1 MGGFFGTVSKASCV
15 TDLFYGTDY
24 NSHLGTKRGGLATY
38 SKEKG
43 FIRSIHNLESTYFR
57 TKFEGELDKFK
68 GNAGIGIISDTDAQ
82 PIIINSHLGRFA
94 IITVATPYINTYLME
109 HTTLYEKIEQQCS
122 EQIKRSVEEKQRS
135 IQNES
140 SPDNQK
146 LSQFGIMLP
155 DSVVNDIFEK
165 TGNMAGEIIEQSGLY
180 DEIAKQIAEFVV
192 EGIAF
197 LIALVAAWTIVH
209 VIARALRIVSRIPV
223 LSGVNRTLGVFAG
236 GIYGLILVWIG
247 FYMIAVTSTSEMG
260 SALVACI
267 YQSRLLKYL
276 YENNVILTL
285 IMNFL

>member
-1 MGGFFGTVSKASCV
+1 MNWVLLLVLLILG
-15 TDLFYGTDY
+15 Y
-24 NSHLGTKRGGLATY
+24 NIIRGY
-38 SKEKG
+38 RKG
-43 FIRSIHNLESTYFR
+43 FLRIVYSLVSWVIVLTFV
-57 TKFEGELDKFK
+57 
-68 GNAGIGIISDTDAQ
+68 
-82 PIIINSHLGRFA
+82 
-94 IITVATPYINTYLME
+94 TVATPYINTYLME

-135 IQNES
+135 IQ
-140 SPDNQK
+140 
-146 LSQFGIMLP
+146 
-155 DSVVNDIFEK
+155 
-165 TGNMAGEIIEQSGLY
+165 NMAGEIIEQSGLY

>member
-1 MGGFFGTVSKASCV
+1 MNWVLLLVLLILG
-15 TDLFYGTDY
+15 Y
-24 NSHLGTKRGGLATY
+24 NIIRGY
-38 SKEKG
+38 RKG
-43 FIRSIHNLESTYFR
+43 FLRIVYSLVSWVIVLTFV
-57 TKFEGELDKFK
+57 
-68 GNAGIGIISDTDAQ
+68 
-82 PIIINSHLGRFA
+82 
-94 IITVATPYINTYLME
+94 TVATPYINTYLME

-223 LSGVNRTLGVFAG
+223 LSGVNRTLGCICRWDIRTDTGMDRVLHDSCDKYERNG
-236 GIYGLILVWIG
+236 KCPGCLHI
-247 FYMIAVTSTSEMG
+247 SEQI
-260 SALVACI
+260 VKI
-267 YQSRLLKYL
+267 P
-276 YENNVILTL
+276 V
-285 IMNFL
+285 

>member
-1 MGGFFGTVSKASCV
+1 MNWVLLLVLLILG
-15 TDLFYGTDY
+15 Y
-24 NSHLGTKRGGLATY
+24 NIIRGY
-38 SKEKG
+38 RKG
-43 FIRSIHNLESTYFR
+43 FLRIVYSLVSWVIVLTFV
-57 TKFEGELDKFK
+57 
-68 GNAGIGIISDTDAQ
+68 
-82 PIIINSHLGRFA
+82 
-94 IITVATPYINTYLME
+94 TVATPYINTYLME
-109 HTTLYEKIEQQCS
+109 HPPLYEKI
-122 EQIKRSVEEKQRS
+122 VE
-135 IQNES
+135 
-140 SPDNQK
+140 
-146 LSQFGIMLP
+146 
-155 DSVVNDIFEK
+155 NDIFEK

>member
-1 MGGFFGTVSKASCV
+1 
-15 TDLFYGTDY
+15 
-24 NSHLGTKRGGLATY
+24 
-38 SKEKG
+38 
-43 FIRSIHNLESTYFR
+43 
-57 TKFEGELDKFK
+57 
-68 GNAGIGIISDTDAQ
+68 
-82 PIIINSHLGRFA
+82 
-94 IITVATPYINTYLME
+94 ME
-109 HTTLYEKIEQQCS
+109 VC
-122 EQIKRSVEEKQRS
+122 
-135 IQNES
+135 
-140 SPDNQK
+140 
-146 LSQFGIMLP
+146 
-155 DSVVNDIFEK
+155 
-165 TGNMAGEIIEQSGLY
+165 GLY

>member
-1 MGGFFGTVSKASCV
+1 MNWVLLLVLLILG
-15 TDLFYGTDY
+15 Y
-24 NSHLGTKRGGLATY
+24 NIIRGY
-38 SKEKG
+38 RKG
-43 FIRSIHNLESTYFR
+43 FLRIVYSLVSWVIVLTFV
-57 TKFEGELDKFK
+57 
-68 GNAGIGIISDTDAQ
+68 
-82 PIIINSHLGRFA
+82 
-94 IITVATPYINTYLME
+94 TVATPYINTYLME

-135 IQNES
+135 IQKES
-140 SPDNQK
+140 SPDNQE

-236 GIYGLILVWIG
+236 FAPKQPQEQACPAYPKEKACCGCFVPKAAHIHG
-247 FYMIAVTSTSEMG
+247 
-260 SALVACI
+260 VA
-267 YQSRLLKYL
+267 YVYPTEVHERQQHR
-276 YENNVILTL
+276 ERN
-285 IMNFL
+285 

>member
-1 MGGFFGTVSKASCV
+1 MNWVLLLVLLILG
-15 TDLFYGTDY
+15 Y
-24 NSHLGTKRGGLATY
+24 NIIRGY
-38 SKEKG
+38 RKG
-43 FIRSIHNLESTYFR
+43 FLRIVYSLVSWVIVLTFV
-57 TKFEGELDKFK
+57 
-68 GNAGIGIISDTDAQ
+68 
-82 PIIINSHLGRFA
+82 
-94 IITVATPYINTYLME
+94 TVATPYINTYLME

-122 EQIKRSVEEKQRS
+122 EQIKGSVEEKQRS

-180 DEIAKQIAEFVV
+180 DEIAKQIAEFV
-192 EGIAF
+192 
-197 LIALVAAWTIVH
+197 
-209 VIARALRIVSRIPV
+209 IARALRIVSRIPV

-247 FYMIAVTSTSEMG
+247 FYMIAVASTSEMG

>member
-1 MGGFFGTVSKASCV
+1 MNWVLLLVLLILG
-15 TDLFYGTDY
+15 Y
-24 NSHLGTKRGGLATY
+24 NIIRGY
-38 SKEKG
+38 RKG
-43 FIRSIHNLESTYFR
+43 FLRIVYSLVSWVIVLTFV
-57 TKFEGELDKFK
+57 
-68 GNAGIGIISDTDAQ
+68 
-82 PIIINSHLGRFA
+82 
-94 IITVATPYINTYLME
+94 TVATPYINTYLME

-146 LSQFGIMLP
+146 LSQFGI
-155 DSVVNDIFEK
+155 
-165 TGNMAGEIIEQSGLY
+165 IEQSGLY

-209 VIARALRIVSRIPV
+209 VIARALRIVFRIPV

>member
-1 MGGFFGTVSKASCV
+1 
-15 TDLFYGTDY
+15 
-24 NSHLGTKRGGLATY
+24 
-38 SKEKG
+38 
-43 FIRSIHNLESTYFR
+43 
-57 TKFEGELDKFK
+57 
-68 GNAGIGIISDTDAQ
+68 
-82 PIIINSHLGRFA
+82 
-94 IITVATPYINTYLME
+94 ME

-223 LSGVNRTLGVFAG
+223 LSGIPFHFMKRN
-236 GIYGLILVWIG
+236 
-247 FYMIAVTSTSEMG
+247 
-260 SALVACI
+260 
-267 YQSRLLKYL
+267 
-276 YENNVILTL
+276 
-285 IMNFL
+285 

>member
-1 MGGFFGTVSKASCV
+1 M
-15 TDLFYGTDY
+15 
-24 NSHLGTKRGGLATY
+24 KR
-38 SKEKG
+38 
-43 FIRSIHNLESTYFR
+43 F
-57 TKFEGELDKFK
+57 
-68 GNAGIGIISDTDAQ
+68 
-82 PIIINSHLGRFA
+82 
-94 IITVATPYINTYLME
+94 
-109 HTTLYEKIEQQCS
+109 EQQCS
-122 EQIKRSVEEKQRS
+122 EQIKGSVEEKQRS